1 MTEIPSNMSHLLFDF
16 GWVIGYLLITYRGH
30 GDDSDPWYKEY
41 PQVLLWYHRSRYK
54 KKLQFFFFNILSYTL
69 FVRWTYLTREE
80 SLISATCS
88 VIQWRMLP
96 IWFSISK
103 LLVTGERAHGIG
115 NTCFICW
122 HFFRFNWI
130 ATNLFKKMHFNV
142 KSMDGWRYGIKRDNN
157 GLQVISTFIYLANI
171 WTINANQRYIN

>member
-1 MTEIPSNMSHLLFDF
+1 MSWNIIEIWKCLFFKFHFQILHVIRKLTEIPSNMSHLLFDF

-30 GDDSDPWYKEY
+30 
-41 PQVLLWYHRSRYK
+41 
-54 KKLQFFFFNILSYTL
+54 